1 MFSRRAVVA
10 VVVLALSAQNFDL
23 KKRRDAHWAWQPLR
37 PHANKTVDQI
47 LNEKLGKEQL
57 IPAPRASDDTLHRRL
72 AFDLTGL
79 PPDPN
84 APKDF
89 NAQVDYYLAKP
100 QFGERWARHWMD
112 LVRFSESHGSEG
124 DPDVPEAWRYRD
136 YLIRAINND
145 VPYNQLVRE
154 HIAGDLLAAPR
165 IDGATRTNESIIG
178 TAFYRFVEHGFQPVD
193 PWEDRVKWV
202 DNQVDVLS
210 KAFQGLTVS
219 CARCHDHKFDA
230 ISQRDYYALFGIMAN
245 ARPTQRTIDVQPDT
259 TKLRALKAKI
269 KEEWIG
275 QLKSADWAKAE
286 LPAQI
291 HVTSKPENFEKWI
304 SHGSVAITKPGEHF
318 DTAIHQQGAY
328 SNTITDK
335 HAAVLTSPR
344 FKIDTD
350 YISIKAAGG
359 NFAFAQIIVEN
370 YAVPRGGIYNLRAPL
385 TDPELQWHTI
395 KTDFWKGF
403 TAYIELATQD
413 DATHYFVEAPKQRKT
428 QPVRNGRSWFGVQ
441 AVAFHNTKTPPADEV
456 RDTAAYRNAAY
467 AAGAIEAWRNNTL
480 TNEQAIWLS
489 ALMQPGA
496 SDLSAEYARLEAQ
509 LPVLRRAPGVFEE
522 AGPPQPLLVRG
533 NIKSPGDPV
542 PHRFLSALNGP
553 EFTDASK
560 ARLDLA
566 NAIVDESNPLT
577 ARVFVNRIWSKL
589 FGKGI
594 VSTVDNF
601 GLLGDRPSHPDLLDS
616 LARDFIRDGYSIKRT
631 LRKLL
636 LTDAYQRSSKPSA
649 EALSKDPANRLL
661 QHMPVKRLEAEA
673 IRDSI
678 LSLSGQLRDEMYGP
692 SVDVFYTHD
701 TGSTKGDRPKG
712 PLDGKGRRS
721 IYLEIRRNATNPFL
735 EVFDFPI
742 PSTTR
747 GERDMTN
754 VPAQSLALLNS
765 PFVIQQCEHW
775 AANIV
780 KLPAADRVPHLFRA
794 AFHRAPTQAEFEQT
808 TRLADEIAAEHK
820 APLDDVKVWRDVAQS
835 ILNLKEFIY
844 IQ

>member
-1 MFSRRAVVA
+1 MLSRSATVA
-10 VVVLALSAQNFDL
+10 LIALALSGQNFDL
-23 KKRRDAHWAWQPLR
+23 AKRRDTHWAWQPLR
-37 PHANKTVDQI
+37 PHANRTVDQL
-47 LNEKLGKEQL
+47 LNERLSKESL
-57 IPAPRASDDTLHRRL
+57 TPAPRANANTLHRRL

-84 APKDF
+84 APNDYA
-89 NAQVDYYLAKP
+89 AQVDFYLAKP

-112 LVRFSESHGSEG
+112 LVRYSESHGSEG

-136 YLIRAINND
+136 YLIRALNGD

-154 HIAGDLLAAPR
+154 HIAGDLLAKPR
-165 IDGATRTNESIIG
+165 IDSATRTNESIIG

-230 ISQRDYYALFGIMAN
+230 ISQRDYYALFGILAN
-245 ARPTQRTIDVQPDT
+245 ARPTQRNIDIQPDSS
-259 TKLRALKAKI
+259 KLRTLKTKI
-269 KEEWIG
+269 KQEWID
-275 QLKSADWAKAE
+275 QLKSANWAGAK

-291 HVTSKPENFEKWI
+291 SVTPKTESFENWI
-304 SHGSVAITKPGEHF
+304 SHGSVVVTKPGEHF

-335 HAAVLTSPR
+335 HAAVLASPR

-350 YISIKAAGG
+350 YISIKASGG
-359 NFAFAQIIVEN
+359 NNAFAQIIVEN
-370 YAVPRGGIYNLRAPL
+370 YAVPRGGIYNLRVSL
-385 TDPELQWHTI
+385 TNPELAWHTI
-395 KTDFWKGF
+395 KTEFWKGF

-413 DATHYFVEAPKQRKT
+413 DATHFFVAPAKNSPK
-428 QPVRNGRSWFGVQ
+428 PDRNGRSWFGVQ

-456 RDTAAYRNAAY
+456 KDTAAFRNAAY
-467 AAGAIEAWRNNTL
+467 VNAAIEAWRNNTL
-480 TNEQAIWLS
+480 TNEQAVWLS
-489 ALMQPGA
+489 ALMQPGQ
-496 SDLSAEYARLEAQ
+496 SELRAEYARLEAE
-509 LPVLRRAPGVFEE
+509 LPVLRRAPGVVEE

-533 NIKSPGDPV
+533 NIKSPSDPV

-553 EFTDASK
+553 AFADAKS
-560 ARLDLA
+560 ARLELA
-566 NAIVDESNPLT
+566 NAIVADSNPLT

-594 VSTVDNF
+594 VATVDNF
-601 GLLGDRPSHPDLLDS
+601 GLLGDRPSHADLLDT
-616 LARDFIRDGYSIKRT
+616 LARELISDGYSIKKT
-631 LRKLL
+631 IRKLV
-636 LTDAYQRSSKPSA
+636 LTSAYQRSSQPSA
-649 EALSKDPANRLL
+649 EALSKEPANRLL

-673 IRDSI
+673 IRDTI
-678 LSLSGQLRDEMYGP
+678 LSLSGQLRNEMYGP
-692 SVDVFYTHD
+692 GVDVYYTHD

-721 IYLEIRRNATNPFL
+721 VYLEVRRNATNPFL

-742 PSTTR
+742 PASTR

-754 VPAQSLALLNS
+754 VPAQSLAMLNS

-780 KLPAADRVPHLFRA
+780 KLPVDDRIPQVFQA
-794 AFHRAPTQAEFEQT
+794 AFYRAPTQAEVTQANL
-808 TRLADEIAAEHK
+808 LAEEIAAEHK
-820 APLDDVKVWRDVAQS
+820 VSRDDVKVWRDVAQS
-835 ILNLKEFIY
+835 LLNLKEFIY